1 MVKVLMSADLTEA
14 SSVTDTLS
22 RFPVEKLG
30 IRTGENRAPEDS
42 VSRGA
47 SVGRVVARTATAG
60 AGVADEV
67 HVHARH
73 QKVAG
78 GDHGF
83 RLYGRRLRCQPCP
96 AHETTASALPSAR

>member
-30 IRTGENRAPEDS
+30 IRTGKNRALEDS

-47 SVGRVVARTATAG
+47 SGGRVVARTATAG
-60 AGVADEV
+60 AGGGGGGPGPGGPPE
-67 HVHARH
+67 
-73 QKVAG
+73 VAG
-78 GDHGF
+78 GDHGI

-96 AHETTASALPSAR
+96 AHETTPAALRSAR